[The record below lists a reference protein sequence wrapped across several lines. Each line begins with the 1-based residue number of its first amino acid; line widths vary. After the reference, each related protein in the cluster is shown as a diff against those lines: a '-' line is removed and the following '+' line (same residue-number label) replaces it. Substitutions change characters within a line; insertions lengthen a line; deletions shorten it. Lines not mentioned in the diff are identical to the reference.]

1 MGKFIDLTGQRF
13 GKLVVKERALKD
25 GHKGAY
31 WLCQCDCGKTAI
43 VAGSKL
49 RSGHTQSCGCL
60 QRERTSKANKKFNTF
75 RTVGG
80 IVYVKMSNT
89 EKEMLVDSDIWEKLK
104 NYCWYENTLGYA
116 ASKDYGAKK
125 CILFHVTAFP
135 NCPRGLV
142 RNHIDGN
149 KLNNQRK
156 NIRVIPQEKN
166 CKNQVRE
173 KATSSGRNGVSFD
186 SHKKKWNSYITL
198 NGNRKNLGYFQN
210 LDDAIK
216 AREEAEIEYFGEYR
230 RK

>member
-1 MGKFIDLTGQRF
+1 MSRYIDLTGQRF
-13 GKLVVKERALKD
+13 GRLVVKERAPNH
-25 GHKGAY
+25 GREGTF
-31 WLCQCDCGKTAI
+31 WLCQCDRGKTAI

-80 IVYVKMSNT
+80 IVYVKMSNA

-135 NCPRGLV
+135 DCPRGLV
-142 RNHIDGN
+142 RDHIDGN